1 MKSRLRVW
9 VMVLLAGVLAGA
21 QQQPAATQKPAGRD
35 LNSVLAQMNA
45 NAAKFKS
52 AEAGFD
58 LETYESVVQ
67 EKTVQKGRI
76 YFRRSGKGEVQ
87 AAFDITSPAPKQ
99 VVFKDGKIYMYE
111 PNIDQ
116 VTVRDVSQSKA
127 AVESFLSLG
136 FGAKGDDLRKDY
148 DVSLAGWEMVD
159 GVSTAKLELVPHNER
174 LRQTYS
180 KIILWIDPEQD
191 VLLQQQFLESS
202 GNYRLTRY
210 TRLKLNGKIPDDAFR
225 LKTTGKTKTVQS
237 GKVIEESLKAVV

>member
-1 MKSRLRVW
+1 
-9 VMVLLAGVLAGA
+9 VLLTAVLAPA
-21 QQQPAATQKPAGRD
+21 QQPSSTQKSGDGD

-45 NAAKFKS
+45 NAAKFNS
-52 AEAGFD
+52 AEADFE
-58 LETYESVVQ
+58 LETYESIVK
-67 EKTVQKGRI
+67 EKTVQKGHI
-76 YFRRSGKGEVQ
+76 YFLRRKGKVQ

-111 PNIDQ
+111 SNIDQ
-116 VTVRDVSQSKA
+116 VTVRDVSQNKA

-136 FGAKGDDLRKDY
+136 FGARGDSLRKDY

-159 GVSTAKLELVPHNER
+159 RINTARLELVPHNER
-174 LRQTYS
+174 LRQTYT

-210 TRLKLNGKIPDDAFR
+210 SKLKVNGKIPDEAFR
-225 LKTTGKTKTVQS
+225 LKSTGRP
-237 GKVIEESLKAVV
+237 